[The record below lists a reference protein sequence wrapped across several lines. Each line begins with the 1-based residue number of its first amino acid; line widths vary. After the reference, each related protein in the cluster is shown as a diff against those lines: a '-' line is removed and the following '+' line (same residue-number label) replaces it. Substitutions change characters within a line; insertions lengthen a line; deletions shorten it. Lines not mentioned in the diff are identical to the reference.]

1 MKIFGYWTMLV
12 ALIISGVAAY
22 YSIIGLVA
30 IFAAAAI
37 PIIIMGAALEVGKLT
52 TAVWLHVNWVRA
64 KLFMK
69 VYLSFALLLLMFIT
83 SMGIFGFLSKA
94 HIEQTA
100 ASTESVVQV
109 EQIGIEIARLNATIT
124 RAEQKITK
132 AESSSGNANAGVQ
145 KQIDTEQQRI
155 DEAYKRIQPAIQE
168 QNKIIENARTNDTTK
183 VEPYLVQL
191 RGLDDE
197 IKSLNNQANEYEIA
211 LKAVG
216 KDTASINASIKPY
229 QTQIDQI
236 NKDIETLQRL
246 ATSGETKE
254 IKKFQQTIGI
264 KSDGIFGTNTAKA
277 TTEWKEKQQDRI
289 DGLSATITKLRKDN
303 EAELNSERERLR
315 GLIAQARGE
324 NLKSIKLRKI
334 EVLKVIDNVR
344 ATESPVIQ
352 TARDEIS
359 RIRASADT
367 QIKASQDLIAKL
379 RNSLKV
385 GTDVQADVIIDE
397 QLLKIKKATTEIDT
411 LTNEKYALQ
420 AETRK
425 LEAEVGPVKY
435 IAEFVYGE
443 TADKTMLEEAVR
455 WVILILVLV
464 FDPLAVMLVIAGLT
478 IVEQNRRP
486 RQVSE
491 ETVEQPIVAK
501 EAIGDGDEG
510 KDSSQEE
517 AAEVVE
523 VEDTQKKVEEP
534 VTEVAV
540 AEEPTE
546 DTNQD
551 IVEVTEELVADE
563 DGMFKDDKG
572 TFVLDERGGRKYL
585 IDPAQYTENN
595 RMRRKRSEEENRK
608 QIEQT
613 IDKMKDEGRWPNP
626 PESPTERDSVKDV
639 IREVLDKDKDGRLSE
654 LLEKA
659 NQQTLDEVYR
669 KIIQDLEK

>member
-1 MKIFGYWTMLV
+1 M
-12 ALIISGVAAY
+12 
-22 YSIIGLVA
+22 GL
-30 IFAAAAI
+30 
-37 PIIIMGAALEVGKLT
+37 
-52 TAVWLHVNWVRA
+52 
-64 KLFMK
+64 
-69 VYLSFALLLLMFIT
+69 
-83 SMGIFGFLSKA
+83 FGFLSKA

-100 ASTESVVQV
+100 ASTETVVQV
-109 EQIGIEIARLNATIT
+109 QQIGIEIARLNATIT

-132 AESSSGNANAGVQ
+132 AEASSGNANAGVQ
-145 KQIDTEQQRI
+145 KQIDTEQLRI

-168 QNKIIENARTNDTTK
+168 QNKIIENARANDTTK

-191 RGLDDE
+191 KGLDGE
-197 IKSLNNQANEYEIA
+197 IKSLNDQANEYELA
-211 LKAVG
+211 LKAVS
-216 KDTASINASIKPY
+216 KDTASIDASIKPY

-264 KSDGIFGTNTAKA
+264 KSDGIFGSNTAKA
-277 TTEWKEKQQDRI
+277 TTEWKEKQQARI
-289 DGLSATITKLRKDN
+289 DELSATITKLRKDN
-303 EAELNSERERLR
+303 ETELNAERDRLR
-315 GLIAQARGE
+315 NLIALARGE

-344 ATESPVIQ
+344 ATESPVIK
-352 TARDEIS
+352 TARNEIA
-359 RIRASADT
+359 RIRSSADT
-367 QIKASQDLIAKL
+367 QIKASQDLIQKL

-385 GTDVQADVIIDE
+385 GADAQVDALIDE
-397 QLLKIKKATTEIDT
+397 QLLKIKTATTEIDT
-411 LTNEKYALQ
+411 LTNEKYALE

-443 TADKTMLEEAVR
+443 TADNSMLEEAVR

-464 FDPLAVMLVIAGLT
+464 FDPLAVVLVIAGLT
-478 IVEQNRRP
+478 IIEQNRRP

-491 ETVEQPIVAK
+491 ETVEQPVGEVK
-501 EAIGDGDEG
+501 SEGDEG
-510 KDSSQEE
+510 KDSSKEE
-517 AAEVVE
+517 AAEIVE
-523 VEDTQKKVEEP
+523 VKDTQKKVEEP

-546 DTNQD
+546 DTTQD

-563 DGMFKDDKG
+563 DGLFKDEKG

-585 IDPAQYTENN
+585 IDPAQYMEND

-626 PESPTERDSVKDV
+626 PESPTERESVKDV
-639 IREVLDKDKDGRLSE
+639 IREVLDKDKDGQLSE

-669 KIIQDLEK
+669 KIIEDLEK

>member
-1 MKIFGYWTMLV
+1 
-12 ALIISGVAAY
+12 
-22 YSIIGLVA
+22 
-30 IFAAAAI
+30 
-37 PIIIMGAALEVGKLT
+37 
-52 TAVWLHVNWVRA
+52 
-64 KLFMK
+64 
-69 VYLSFALLLLMFIT
+69 MFIT

-100 ASTESVVQV
+100 ASTETVVQV
-109 EQIGIEIARLNATIT
+109 QQIGIEIARLNATIT

-132 AESSSGNANAGVQ
+132 AEASSGNANAGVQ
-145 KQIDTEQQRI
+145 KQIDTEQLRI

-168 QNKIIENARTNDTTK
+168 QNKIIENARANDTTK

-191 RGLDDE
+191 KGLDSE
-197 IKSLNNQANEYEIA
+197 IKSLNDQANEYELA
-211 LKAVG
+211 LKAVS
-216 KDTASINASIKPY
+216 KDTASIDASIKPY

-264 KSDGIFGTNTAKA
+264 KSDGIFGSNTAKA
-277 TTEWKEKQQDRI
+277 TTEWKEKQQARI
-289 DGLSATITKLRKDN
+289 DELSATITKLRKDN
-303 EAELNSERERLR
+303 ETELNAERDRLR
-315 GLIAQARGE
+315 NLIALARGE

-344 ATESPVIQ
+344 ATESPVIK
-352 TARDEIS
+352 TARNEIA
-359 RIRASADT
+359 RIRSSADT
-367 QIKASQDLIAKL
+367 QIKASQDLIQKL

-385 GTDVQADVIIDE
+385 GADAQVDALIDE
-397 QLLKIKKATTEIDT
+397 QLLKIKTATTEIDT
-411 LTNEKYALQ
+411 LTNEKYALE

-443 TADKTMLEEAVR
+443 TADNSMLEEAVR

-464 FDPLAVMLVIAGLT
+464 FDPLAVVLVIAGLT
-478 IVEQNRRP
+478 IIEQNRRP

-491 ETVEQPIVAK
+491 ETVEQPVGEVK
-501 EAIGDGDEG
+501 SEGDEG
-510 KDSSQEE
+510 KDSSKEE
-517 AAEVVE
+517 AAEIVE
-523 VEDTQKKVEEP
+523 VKDTQKKVEEP

-546 DTNQD
+546 DTTQD

-563 DGMFKDDKG
+563 DGLFKDEKG

-585 IDPAQYTENN
+585 IDPAQYMEND

-626 PESPTERDSVKDV
+626 PESPTERESVKDV
-639 IREVLDKDKDGRLSE
+639 IREVLDKDKDGQLSE

-669 KIIQDLEK
+669 KIIEDLEK